1 MVLDYGLDEFVIERL
16 IVKKSVL
23 ILFAIASGFAVGN
36 LYFIQP
42 LLDIIAGD
50 LGTTATENGWLVTA
64 VQIGYALGIIT
75 WLPLGDVRSRKHL
88 VPIMVTVAGLS
99 QVAIGLSNAYL
110 PLMVALFAV
119 GFTTISGQILV
130 PLTGELSDDSNRG
143 KNVSFVVSGMI
154 IGILGA
160 RVVSGGLAD
169 LLSWHATFIV
179 IGGANLVTAI
189 ALYWVI
195 PVLPAKPKVAYRNLA
210 AGTFTLLRANPSVFG
225 AMAINGLSMLIF
237 SIVWTAITFLLS
249 GPKFGLSAGAIGAW
263 GLFGVVGALAAR
275 NAGRLI
281 DKGKGDL
288 ASKVGWVLVAVSL
301 VIGSFAEQSLV
312 YLAIQLIVMDAAMQ
326 GIGVTNQTKLISM
339 FPESRSRV
347 NAGYVTVN
355 FIGAAIGSAVASAL
369 WPSTG
374 WSGLMLICAGISI
387 AALGLWIW
395 NRKYLNRIAAASPVG
410 R

>member
-1 MVLDYGLDEFVIERL
+1 M
-16 IVKKSVL
+16 KKSALVL
-23 ILFAIASGFAVGN
+23 FSIASGFAVGN

-42 LLDIIAGD
+42 LLDTIATD

-64 VQIGYALGIIT
+64 VQIGYAFGILT
-75 WLPLGDVRSRKHL
+75 WLPLGDVKSRKHL
-88 VPIMVTVAGLS
+88 VPIMTSVAGLS
-99 QVAIGLSNAYL
+99 QVAIGLSTAYL
-110 PLMVALFAV
+110 PLLLALFAV

-130 PLTGELSDDSNRG
+130 PLTGELSDDSHRG

-160 RVVSGGLAD
+160 RVVSGAMAD
-169 LLSWHATFIV
+169 LLSWHATFIL
-179 IGGANLVTAI
+179 IGGANLIMAL
-189 ALYWVI
+189 ALYRVI
-195 PVLPAKPKVAYRNLA
+195 PVLPAKEKVAYKKVA
-210 AGTFTLLRANPSVFG
+210 AGTFVILKNHPSVLG
-225 AMAINGLSMLIF
+225 AMAVNGLSMLIF

-249 GPKFGLSAGAIGAW
+249 GPKFEMSSGSIGAW

-301 VIGSFAEQSLV
+301 VIGSFAEQSLI

-326 GIGVTNQTKLISM
+326 GIGVTNQTRLISM

-355 FIGAAIGSAVASAL
+355 FIGAAIGSAFATAL
-369 WPSTG
+369 WPLIG
-374 WSGLMLICAGISI
+374 WSGLMLGCAAVSLG
-387 AALGLWIW
+387 ALGLWVW
-395 NRKYLNRIAAASPVG
+395 NRSYLNLIG
-410 R
+410 

>member
-1 MVLDYGLDEFVIERL
+1 
-16 IVKKSVL
+16 
-23 ILFAIASGFAVGN
+23 
-36 LYFIQP
+36 
-42 LLDIIAGD
+42 
-50 LGTTATENGWLVTA
+50 
-64 VQIGYALGIIT
+64 
-75 WLPLGDVRSRKHL
+75 
-88 VPIMVTVAGLS
+88 
-99 QVAIGLSNAYL
+99 
-110 PLMVALFAV
+110 
-119 GFTTISGQILV
+119 
-130 PLTGELSDDSNRG
+130 
-143 KNVSFVVSGMI
+143 
-154 IGILGA
+154 
-160 RVVSGGLAD
+160 
-169 LLSWHATFIV
+169 
-179 IGGANLVTAI
+179 
-189 ALYWVI
+189 
-195 PVLPAKPKVAYRNLA
+195 
-210 AGTFTLLRANPSVFG
+210 
-225 AMAINGLSMLIF
+225 
-237 SIVWTAITFLLS
+237 
-249 GPKFGLSAGAIGAW
+249 
-263 GLFGVVGALAAR
+263 VVGALAAR

-387 AALGLWIW
+387 AALGLWVW
-395 NRKYLNRIAAASPVG
+395 NRKYLNRIAVASPVG